1 MLMST
6 RGTAGQMSGL
16 GRRMGESVTVLA
28 ALILTC
34 AALVCLAGPAA
45 AAPDLVAAAAP
56 DLVAAVCPVAP
67 PGTEEFANE
76 VTGWVKW
83 GAIWLLG
90 ISAVVS
96 ICAIAG
102 GRIFQ
107 HPHAS
112 RAGAIGIS
120 WSIAGAILYGVILV
134 IIDSIV
140 GSGCT

>member
-16 GRRMGESVTVLA
+16 GRRMAESVTVLA

-45 AAPDLVAAAAP
+45 AAPDLVAA
-56 DLVAAVCPVAP
+56 VCPEAP
-67 PGTEEFANE
+67 PGTQEFADD
-76 VTGWVKW
+76 VTAWVKW
-83 GAIWLLG
+83 GVLALIGIAGVTSIGAI
-90 ISAVVS
+90 V
-96 ICAIAG
+96 G
-102 GRIFQ
+102 GRIFN

-112 RAGAIGIS
+112 RQGATGIA
-120 WSIAGAILYGVILV
+120 WTMGAAILYGVILV

>member
-28 ALILTC
+28 ALTLTFLG
-34 AALVCLAGPAA
+34 LVVLAGPAA
-45 AAPDLVAAAAP
+45 AAPDLVAA
-56 DLVAAVCPVAP
+56 VCPEAP
-67 PGTEEFANE
+67 PGTQEFADD
-76 VTGWVKW
+76 VTAWVKW
-83 GAIWLLG
+83 GVLALIGIAGVTSIGAI
-90 ISAVVS
+90 V
-96 ICAIAG
+96 G
-102 GRIFQ
+102 GRIFN

-112 RAGAIGIS
+112 RQGATGIA
-120 WSIAGAILYGVILV
+120 WTMGAAILYGVILV